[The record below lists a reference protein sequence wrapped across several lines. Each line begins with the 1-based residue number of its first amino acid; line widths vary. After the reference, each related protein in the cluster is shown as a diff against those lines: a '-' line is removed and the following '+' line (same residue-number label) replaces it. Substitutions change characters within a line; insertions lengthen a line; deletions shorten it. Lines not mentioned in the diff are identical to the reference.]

1 MKHNFNET
9 ENCIY
14 CNKTYMQIVDMGG
27 YVPNDCIGTEG
38 IKQIEKDALLIA
50 KVIRLLR
57 NNDAL

>member
-1 MKHNFNET
+1 MIHNFNET

-14 CNKTYMQIVDMGG
+14 CKRTHMEIVGMDGYMTA
-27 YVPNDCIGTEG
+27 NCIGKEG
-38 IKQIEKDALLIA
+38 LKEIEKDALLIA